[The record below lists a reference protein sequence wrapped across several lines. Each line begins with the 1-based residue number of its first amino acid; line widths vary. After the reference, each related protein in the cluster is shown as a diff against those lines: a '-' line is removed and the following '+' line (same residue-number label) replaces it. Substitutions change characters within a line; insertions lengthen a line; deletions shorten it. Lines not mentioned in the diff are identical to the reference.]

1 MVKVYRDEDAD
12 LSALEEK
19 TIAVIGYGNQ
29 GRAQALNMRDS
40 GLEVIIGNIRDES
53 YQRAVEDGFPTYSI
67 PEAAE
72 KGSIV
77 LLLLPDEVQPKV
89 YERDIKPHLDEGDA
103 LVFAHGYNIHYGF
116 IQPPENIDILLL
128 APRMIGRY
136 VRELYVEGYGAPA
149 FIAVHQDASG
159 KALERLLA
167 LAKAIGAT
175 RAGALEVSFA
185 IETEL
190 DHFSEH
196 YVAPL
201 IARAL
206 LLSFEILTEMGYP
219 PEAVLLEL
227 YMSGELSE
235 VAKAMALDGL
245 YGQLP
250 LHSRTS
256 QYGQLLYAERVLPD
270 GEKQLI
276 REIVKEIQTGVFAR
290 EWSLEQRLGY
300 PVFRKLWERAMR
312 HPINEA
318 ERRLRELV
326 SIRLP

>member
-1 MVKVYRDEDAD
+1 
-12 LSALEEK
+12 
-19 TIAVIGYGNQ
+19 
-29 GRAQALNMRDS
+29 
-40 GLEVIIGNIRDES
+40 
-53 YQRAVEDGFPTYSI
+53 
-67 PEAAE
+67 
-72 KGSIV
+72 
-77 LLLLPDEVQPKV
+77 
-89 YERDIKPHLDEGDA
+89 
-103 LVFAHGYNIHYGF
+103 
-116 IQPPENIDILLL
+116 
-128 APRMIGRY
+128 
-136 VRELYVEGYGAPA
+136 VRELYVKGHGAPA

-159 KALERLLA
+159 RALERLLA

-206 LLSFEILTEMGYP
+206 LLSFEVLTEMGYP

-270 GEKQLI
+270 GERQRI

-300 PVFRKLWERAMR
+300 PVFRKLLERALK

-318 ERRLRELV
+318 ERRLRKLV